1 MEYSIEDYGTFTEAI
16 QDLTYLAF
24 IEEASTEDLLEAF
37 KEAIDEFFPLD
48 PFEDEDVTDI
58 YEEPGVDPE
67 IQKLAKKFWDDHL
80 ATEIE
85 AYIANEWD
93 DELANIQDLTFEEFE
108 RAVISHMTLG
118 LENYQIAK
126 ELEARYDDFDSEGVN
141 KIFRELGNITREVI
155 EEQMDSV
162 Q

>member
-1 MEYSIEDYGTFTEAI
+1 MEYSIEDYETFTEAI
-16 QDLTYLAF
+16 AGLTYLAF
-24 IEEASTEDLLEAF
+24 REGSSTEDLIEAF

-58 YEEPGVDPE
+58 YEEPGVDPD
-67 IQKLAKKFWDDHL
+67 IQKLAKDFWDQHL

-118 LENYQIAK
+118 LEEYQIEQ
-126 ELEARYDDFDSEGVN
+126 ELLARYDDFDQEAVN
-141 KIFRELGNITREVI
+141 EMLGKLTNKAREVI
-155 EEQMDSV
+155 QEQTNSV
-162 Q
+162 K